1 MREWRREGEM
11 VEEGGEMVKEGGGD
25 GGGGGGDG
33 GGGRGICGVGVL
45 PKSISRLVSQYT
57 LTTIHKRNY

>member
-25 GGGGGGDG
+25 GGGGGGMVEEG
-33 GGGRGICGVGVL
+33 GVYVELECCQNRSPGWCPNIL
-45 PKSISRLVSQYT
+45 
-57 LTTIHKRNY
+57 